1 MHGSGR
7 PGASTK
13 MTSSP
18 MSKART
24 RPTRQPHVGAYWLP
38 EPEVAF
44 SGGQP
49 HVDPKVGI
57 TLYGPNSFATERH
70 KQEVHVALVGTGP
83 DLESAAR
90 YFDWAADGVDGDADH
105 APFPGCRPGRGFRTQ
120 LRFSDYLHETIT
132 QNELRAVTGLRG
144 KKDKFQA
151 TLDLFRSK
159 LAGVVDR
166 DHPLDVLF
174 VVVPQVIYDACHSVD
189 YHERGRLVHRDL
201 RSAFKAMAMELDKPT
216 QLLRPSTFANTDT
229 RRDLDEP
236 AVIAWNLFTGTYFK
250 VDGLPW
256 SPHGLPAGSCF
267 IGISFYRP
275 IGESS
280 NLRTSVVQAF
290 DENGEG
296 LILRGHNFHWDE
308 KREGRS
314 PHLQAEQAFALVDM
328 VLRQY
333 RANRKMDP
341 VRVVVHKSS
350 RFERPETEGFLD
362 ALKKVRFTDLVAI
375 RPTSDTRLIRAAEYP
390 PLRGTAFE
398 IGDITYLYTV
408 GYIPELGRYP
418 HGHVPSPLQ
427 LADRI
432 GDTAPR
438 QLFSEILTLT
448 KMNWNS
454 AGMYEQMP
462 ITLRFAHRVG
472 DILRECGDQQRIQSK
487 YKFYM

>member
-1 MHGSGR
+1 V
-7 PGASTK
+7 T
-13 MTSSP
+13 
-18 MSKART
+18 
-24 RPTRQPHVGAYWLP
+24 
-38 EPEVAF
+38 F
-44 SGGQP
+44 SGNRP

-57 TLYGPNSFATERH
+57 ALYGPNSYATERH
-70 KQEVHVALVGTGP
+70 KQEIHVGLIGTGP
-83 DLESAAR
+83 DIEAAVRYFESAA
-90 YFDWAADGVDGDADH
+90 AGVDGDVDH
-105 APFPGCRPGRGFRTQ
+105 APFPGCMPDRGFRTT
-120 LRFSDYLHETIT
+120 LRFSDYLRETIT
-132 QNELRAVTGLRG
+132 QNELRGITAMRG
-144 KKDKFQA
+144 QKDKFQA
-151 TLDLFRSK
+151 TFELLRAK
-159 LAGVVDR
+159 LARAVDR
-166 DHPLDVLF
+166 DHPLDVIFL
-174 VVVPQVIYDACHSVD
+174 VVPQAIFEACRAVD
-189 YHERGRLVHRDL
+189 YHERGKLVHRDL
-201 RSAFKAMAMELDKPT
+201 RCAFKAMAMDIDKPT
-216 QLLRPSTFANTDT
+216 QLLLPSTLTST
-229 RRDLDEP
+229 GSRRRDLDEP

-256 SPHGLPAGSCF
+256 SPRGLPAGSCF
-267 IGISFYRP
+267 IGVSFYRP
-275 IGESS
+275 LGESS

-296 LILRGHNFHWDE
+296 LILRGHKFHWDE

-328 VLRQY
+328 VLEQY
-333 RANRKMDP
+333 RATRKIDP
-341 VRVVVHKSS
+341 ARVVVHKSS
-350 RFERPETEGFLD
+350 RFEEPETAGFQD
-362 ALKKVRFTDLVAI
+362 ALRKVPLTDLVAV

-398 IGDITYLYTV
+398 VGDITYLYTV

-438 QLFSEILTLT
+438 QLFSEILALT

-472 DILRECGDQQRIQSK
+472 EILRERGEDQRVQAK